1 MKQGQMCSG
10 DSPDSLGVGYQKSLT
25 EQLLNVI
32 EPPLSWAS
40 KYLACSTGCSRMI
53 GAGTTV
59 SVVWS
64 VVVIARTDI
73 RIGPIEVDLLAVKIF
88 ERAAAE

>member
-1 MKQGQMCSG
+1 MK
-10 DSPDSLGVGYQKSLT
+10 
-25 EQLLNVI
+25 
-32 EPPLSWAS
+32 
-40 KYLACSTGCSRMI
+40 
-53 GAGTTV
+53 GAGSTV